1 MSRSS
6 SSSIGSFNSTG
17 YLTIDSSSSNTS
29 CPPGYIKFFNL
40 NTGKSLILTLIV
52 LILIFALLVTNCIL
66 YNNKNGEESAISPG
80 WATFA
85 IIINV
90 IAAIVILGIIFWV
103 LFKLGKNYK
112 SK

>member
-1 MSRSS
+1 MSSRL
-6 SSSIGSFNSTG
+6 GDKYTVA
-17 YLTIDSSSSNTS
+17 DSSSSKASS
-29 CPPGYIKFFNL
+29 CPPGCIKFFNI
-40 NTGKSLILTLIV
+40 NTGSSLTITLIV

-66 YNNKNGEESAISPG
+66 YNNKNGEQSSISPG

-85 IIINV
+85 IVINV
-90 IAAIVILGIIFWV
+90 TAAIIVLLIIFWI